1 MEPSQQYYDAVANGT
16 HFQETE
22 SAWAGADSK
31 TVDTTVTKS
40 NGPTCGE
47 MFC

>member
-1 MEPSQQYYDAVANGT
+1 MELSQQYYDAVANGT

-31 TVDTTVTKS
+31 NYVEEIKCLQKHH
-40 NGPTCGE
+40 NMCE
-47 MFC
+47 LL